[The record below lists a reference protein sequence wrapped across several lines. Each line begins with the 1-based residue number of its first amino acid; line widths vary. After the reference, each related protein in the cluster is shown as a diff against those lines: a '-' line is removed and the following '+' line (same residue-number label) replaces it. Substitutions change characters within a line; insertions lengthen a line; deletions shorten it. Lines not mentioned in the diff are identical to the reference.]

1 MKPNHNAPVC
11 IAGMHRTGTSLVV
24 RLLNLCGLH
33 LGPEEQLLPPGEGN
47 PHGFWENGEMDA
59 ITEDLLA
66 TLADGWDFLLPP
78 FPDGWETGSALE
90 PLRGRAQK
98 QIKVLS
104 QKLPFGWK
112 DPRASLALPFWKT
125 VLPGLRVVICLRHP
139 AEVNASLKKR
149 VGSSD
154 SYNYNLWLRYYQ
166 RCLAT
171 TTEGDR
177 IFTHYDMYFIDPSR
191 ELRRLTDWLGWDITT
206 EMVTRACAAV
216 VPGTREQR
224 FEPGKEAPP
233 TIPNPVA
240 RLYSDLC
247 QLAGDGI
254 ATALEKDDLPRI
266 AIAKEPVTPLPS
278 RDNAGPGPREQA
290 ERKYQLSQELAAK
303 GDLKAAQT
311 ELETAVELHPYHA
324 GIRHNLGLFEL
335 SAGRLEN
342 GREQLEIARR
352 LDPANAK
359 TVRTLATTYQELGRH
374 EDAIKAYLRL
384 VEELPNDSGALLWLA
399 EAAARVGKP
408 EQAGIYAR
416 RVLQLTPDSESARTL
431 LDSL

>member
-1 MKPNHNAPVC
+1 MKPNLNAPVC
-11 IAGMHRTGTSLVV
+11 IAGMHRSGTSLVV
-24 RLLNLCGLH
+24 RLLNLCGLY

-59 ITEDLLA
+59 ITEELLA

-90 PLRGRAQK
+90 PLRVRAQR
-98 QIKVLS
+98 QVKVLS
-104 QKLPFGWK
+104 QQRPCGWK

-125 VLPGLRVVICLRHP
+125 VLPDLRVVICLRHP

-171 TTEGDR
+171 TTEGER
-177 IFTHYDMYFIDPSR
+177 IFTHYDMYFIDPGR
-191 ELRRLTDWLGWDITT
+191 ELRRLTDWLGWDVSAAIITQ
-206 EMVTRACAAV
+206 ACAAV

-224 FEPGKEAPP
+224 FEPGEEAAPA
-233 TIPNPVA
+233 IPIPVA
-240 RLYSDLC
+240 RLYNDLC
-247 QLAGDGI
+247 QLAGEGLSE
-254 ATALEKDDLPRI
+254 ALDKGDLPRS
-266 AIAKEPVTPLPS
+266 AIGTEPVTSLPDS
-278 RDNAGPGPREQA
+278 DDAGPGQREQA
-290 ERKYQLSQELAAK
+290 GRKYHRAQELAEK
-303 GDLKAAQT
+303 GDLETAQT
-311 ELETAVELHPYHA
+311 ELQAAVELHPYHA
-324 GIRHNLGLFEL
+324 GIRHDLGLFEL
-335 SAGRLEN
+335 SAGQLEN
-342 GREQLEIARR
+342 AREQLEIALR
-352 LDPANAK
+352 LDPANAN
-359 TVRTLATTYQELGRH
+359 TARTLAAVYQELGRH

-384 VEELPNDSGALLWLA
+384 AEEQPNDSAALMWLA

-408 EQAGIYAR
+408 EQARVYAR
-416 RVLQLTPDSESARTL
+416 RVLQLTPDSKPARKL